1 MTAPYHRRSRKWIVT
16 IAGHLV
22 ALLMFFPILWMF
34 LTAFKAEIDAF
45 TIPPQLFFEPT
56 LRSFGDVFA
65 RGDYAVF
72 AQNSLIAALG
82 STALALLIAIPAA
95 YRLAFFPTARTQFTL
110 LWMISTKM
118 MPAVGVLL
126 PMYLFFQ
133 WLGLIDQI
141 VGLLVIYTMMN
152 LPLAVWMLYTY
163 FREIPYEMLEAARV
177 DGAGVGSELRHI
189 LIPTAMPGVA
199 STALLCTI
207 LAWNESFW
215 SLQLMN
221 VQGATLATFI
231 SSFKA
236 AEGMFWA
243 KMSAASILAIGP
255 IIVIGWLAQKQLVR
269 GLTFGA
275 VK

>member
-1 MTAPYHRRSRKWIVT
+1 
-16 IAGHLV
+16 
-22 ALLMFFPILWMF
+22 
-34 LTAFKAEIDAF
+34 
-45 TIPPQLFFEPT
+45 
-56 LRSFGDVFA
+56 
-65 RGDYAVF
+65 
-72 AQNSLIAALG
+72 
-82 STALALLIAIPAA
+82 
-95 YRLAFFPTARTQFTL
+95 
-110 LWMISTKM
+110 
-118 MPAVGVLL
+118 
-126 PMYLFFQ
+126 
-133 WLGLIDQI
+133 
-141 VGLLVIYTMMN
+141 
-152 LPLAVWMLYTY
+152 VWMLYTY
-163 FREIPYEMLEAARV
+163 FKEIPYEMLEAARV
-177 DGAGVGSELRHI
+177 DGASVMSELRHI

-243 KMSAASILAIGP
+243 KMSAASVLAIGP

>member
-1 MTAPYHRRSRKWIVT
+1 MTAPHHSRARRWIITVV
-16 IAGHLV
+16 GHLV
-22 ALLMFFPILWMF
+22 ALLMFFPILWMV

-45 TIPPQLFFEPT
+45 TTPPELVFEPT
-56 LRSFGDVFA
+56 LRSFRDVFA
-65 RGDYAVF
+65 RGDYGTF
-72 AQNSLIAALG
+72 ALNSIIAAVG
-82 STALALLIAIPAA
+82 STAIALVVAIPAA

-126 PMYLFFQ
+126 PVYIFFQ
-133 WLGLIDQI
+133 WTGLLDQV
-141 VGLLVIYTMMN
+141 VGLMMIYTLMN

-177 DGAGVGSELRHI
+177 DGAGLGSELRHI

-243 KMSAASILAIGP
+243 KMSAASVLAIGP
-255 IIVIGWLAQKQLVR
+255 IIAIGWLAQKQLVR